1 MSRLSAI
8 WSMTCRRNRLKFPS
22 NDKMTPRHLIVWDLE
37 TIPDLAAAAR
47 IHSTKEAN
55 EEQAREVLGDKFPK
69 LPLHKIICIGAL
81 IAEWQV
87 HSWQVPSLGA
97 PHIGERSE
105 IELIASFVEKIAEL
119 RPQLVTYNGN
129 SFDLPVL
136 RYRAMVNRVSA
147 PGLHARGYFRR
158 YTDDAIDLCD
168 VLSSFDARS
177 KVSLNDLCRI
187 LALPGKP
194 DGMDGSQVER
204 YVNEG
209 RIAEV
214 SAYCETDVVNTY
226 RAFLI
231 HELFAGRLTHET
243 HDTSED
249 DLRHYLSTR
258 MSAKAHYSSLIESRA
273 SMDRSTNTPPDAG
286 NGRIGV
292 PSPESSSA

>member
-1 MSRLSAI
+1 M
-8 WSMTCRRNRLKFPS
+8 
-22 NDKMTPRHLIVWDLE
+22 
-37 TIPDLAAAAR
+37 
-47 IHSTKEAN
+47 
-55 EEQAREVLGDKFPK
+55 
-69 LPLHKIICIGAL
+69 
-81 IAEWQV
+81 
-87 HSWQVPSLGA
+87 
-97 PHIGERSE
+97 
-105 IELIASFVEKIAEL
+105 
-119 RPQLVTYNGN
+119 
-129 SFDLPVL
+129 
-136 RYRAMVNRVSA
+136 
-147 PGLHARGYFRR
+147 HARDYFRR

-177 KVSLNDLCRI
+177 KVSLNDLCRV

-249 DLRHYLSTR
+249 DLRHYLSTK
-258 MSAKAHYSSLIESRA
+258 MSAKAHYSSLIELRA
-273 SMDRSTNTPPDAG
+273 SIDRSMNTPTPGMAELAFRAQKVPRLDGDGEARAQDQPVSAAQDPGHPAKPSLGRAYNMHPDRACRTPCALG
-286 NGRIGV
+286 SRQTTQASICRRQARKMIAFFQQIGQKIGFLRLYLIYCV
-292 PSPESSSA
+292 